1 MGNYI
6 ETISYINPGDGLDHP
21 IDAVTVGGLTLTS
34 EEKELWSGKQ
44 DALTFDSIPTE
55 NSDNIVK
62 SGSLYS
68 VLVDNELVVATA
80 LNDLNDRLVT
90 VETSV
95 DSFAV
100 VTESTVSGWGFTKN
114 SGTVTGISMNGTL
127 IGTSGIIN
135 LGTVLTSHQDI
146 TGKADTSAA
155 IGSLSLSINSS
166 NYQITLSGTK
176 VDGTSFTVPDVI
188 DLPLETMVVNGSYN
202 DSTKKIELTLKNGN
216 TVDFSVSD
224 LVAGLQSEITPSN
237 KLSADLISDGN
248 TNKVVTATEKSTW
261 NSAVKSVT
269 FNGNSV
275 SVSDGSISMSESD
288 PVFSASPAASISA
301 ADISNWNS
309 KTSNTGTLTGV
320 TFNGTSAS
328 VSNGIASISV
338 SIPAEVTEATVSG
351 WGFTKNSGTLT
362 SHAKHKLEIGS
373 ATATSAASNTITY
386 VESLTGTTTATSGN
400 LTITPT
406 LKSISVPT
414 VSQLVDELS
423 SEFVKKPDIVY
434 QYESGYSPIYGQGSD
449 SFTNNWDLTNLDLSP
464 YKYLKVFMKGSDH
477 ATNAS
482 ALTAP
487 IIITIPLDEGII
499 YSGTTVYYGVG
510 VTLGINDQN
519 RWFATFAGV
528 DSTKTKFQI
537 LRTRSIYGTV
547 GSNQDNNGR
556 YLWRIEGWYDS
567 EESGESGSSSFT
579 ELDPTVPSYVKNILQ
594 SDINSWNGKLSG
606 VTFNGVSASVSNG
619 VASISA
625 ETLPAVSSSD
635 NGKVLMVDN
644 GAWTKKDPVHL
655 YSGTGTPSD
664 LDGYDGDLYIDLT

>member
-1 MGNYI
+1 MANNG
-6 ETISYINPGDGLDHP
+6 ETISYIQIGENTHQIIDSTIPSWAKEQTKPEYTAEEVGALPNSTIIPSVDNYFDNVEYDSQNKRINFKHGTTVKKY
-21 IDAVTVGGLTLTS
+21 IDASDFIKDGMV
-34 EEKELWSGKQ
+34 
-44 DALTFDSIPTE
+44 DSVSIA
-55 NSDNIVK
+55 S
-62 SGSLYS
+62 SGSDSDDNGVLIITFNTDAGKEDIEIPLNQVFDPSNYYS
-68 VLVDNELVVATA
+68 KRRADQVFVKYNTTQN
-80 LNDLNDRLVT
+80 LNDAHKSQARQNIGAGILN
-90 VETSV
+90 
-95 DSFAV
+95 
-100 VTESTVSGWGFTKN
+100 G
-114 SGTVTGISMNGTL
+114 
-127 IGTSGIIN
+127 
-135 LGTVLTSHQDI
+135 
-146 TGKADTSAA
+146 
-155 IGSLSLSINSS
+155 
-166 NYQITLSGTK
+166 
-176 VDGTSFTVPDVI
+176 VI
-188 DLPLETMVVNGSYN
+188 
-202 DSTKKIELTLKNGN
+202 
-216 TVDFSVSD
+216 
-224 LVAGLQSEITPSN
+224 
-237 KLSADLISDGN
+237 
-248 TNKVVTATEKSTW
+248 
-261 NSAVKSVT
+261 
-269 FNGNSV
+269 
-275 SVSDGSISMSESD
+275 
-288 PVFSASPAASISA
+288 
-301 ADISNWNS
+301 
-309 KTSNTGTLTGV
+309 
-320 TFNGTSAS
+320 FNGTSAS

-338 SIPAEVTEATVSG
+338 SIPSEVTETTITGWGFTKNSGTLTSESDPIFTSSVAYTITSADISNWNSKTSNTGTLTGITLNGNSVSVSDGVAAITVAEVTEATVSG

-423 SEFVKKPDIVY
+423 SEFVKKPDIIY
-434 QYESGYSPIYGQGSD
+434 QYESGYSQIYGQGSD

-567 EESGESGSSSFT
+567 EEAGESGSSSFT
-579 ELDPTVPSYVKNILQ
+579 ELDPTVPSYVKSILQ

-625 ETLPAVSSSD
+625 ETLPSVSASD

-644 GAWTKKDPVHL
+644 GAWAKKDPVHL
-655 YSGTGTPSD
+655 YSGSGTPSD

>member
-1 MGNYI
+1 MANNG
-6 ETISYINPGDGLDHP
+6 ETISYIQIGEITHQIIDPTIPSWAKEQTKPEYTAEEVGALPNSTIIPSVDNYFDNVEYDSQNKRINFKHGTTVKKYIDTSDFIKDGM
-21 IDAVTVGGLTLTS
+21 V
-34 EEKELWSGKQ
+34 
-44 DALTFDSIPTE
+44 DSVSIA
-55 NSDNIVK
+55 S
-62 SGSLYS
+62 SGSDSDDNGVLIITFNTDAGKEDIEIPLNQVFDPSNYYS
-68 VLVDNELVVATA
+68 KRKADQVFVKYNTTQN
-80 LNDLNDRLVT
+80 LNDAHKSQARQNIGAGILN
-90 VETSV
+90 
-95 DSFAV
+95 
-100 VTESTVSGWGFTKN
+100 
-114 SGTVTGISMNGTL
+114 
-127 IGTSGIIN
+127 
-135 LGTVLTSHQDI
+135 
-146 TGKADTSAA
+146 
-155 IGSLSLSINSS
+155 
-166 NYQITLSGTK
+166 
-176 VDGTSFTVPDVI
+176 
-188 DLPLETMVVNGSYN
+188 
-202 DSTKKIELTLKNGN
+202 
-216 TVDFSVSD
+216 
-224 LVAGLQSEITPSN
+224 
-237 KLSADLISDGN
+237 
-248 TNKVVTATEKSTW
+248 
-261 NSAVKSVT
+261 
-269 FNGNSV
+269 
-275 SVSDGSISMSESD
+275 
-288 PVFSASPAASISA
+288 
-301 ADISNWNS
+301 
-309 KTSNTGTLTGV
+309 GV

-338 SIPAEVTEATVSG
+338 SIPSEVTEATITGWGFTKNSGTLTSESDPIFTSSIAYTITSEDISNWNSKTSNTGTLTGITLNGNSVSVSDGIAEITVAEVTEATVSG

-423 SEFVKKPDIVY
+423 SEFVKKPDIIY
-434 QYESGYSPIYGQGSD
+434 QYESGYSQIYGQGSD

-567 EESGESGSSSFT
+567 EEAGESGSSSFT

-619 VASISA
+619 VAAISA
-625 ETLPAVSSSD
+625 ETLPSVSASD

-644 GAWTKKDPVHL
+644 GVWAKKDPVHL
-655 YSGTGTPSD
+655 YSGSGTPSNV
-664 LDGYDGDLYIDLT
+664 DGYDGDLYIDLT

>member
-1 MGNYI
+1 MADNI
-6 ETISYINPGDGLDHP
+6 ETISYIKLGDGLDHP
-21 IDAVTVGGLTLTS
+21 IIDLNAFNNVEYNSQTKRINFKHDNTVLKYIDASDFIKDGMV
-34 EEKELWSGKQ
+34 
-44 DALTFDSIPTE
+44 DSVSIA
-55 NSDNIVK
+55 S
-62 SGSLYS
+62 SGSDS
-68 VLVDNELVVATA
+68 DDNGVL
-80 LNDLNDRLVT
+80 
-90 VETSV
+90 
-95 DSFAV
+95 
-100 VTESTVSGWGFTKN
+100 
-114 SGTVTGISMNGTL
+114 I
-127 IGTSGIIN
+127 
-135 LGTVLTSHQDI
+135 
-146 TGKADTSAA
+146 
-155 IGSLSLSINSS
+155 
-166 NYQITLSGTK
+166 
-176 VDGTSFTVPDVI
+176 
-188 DLPLETMVVNGSYN
+188 
-202 DSTKKIELTLKNGN
+202 
-216 TVDFSVSD
+216 
-224 LVAGLQSEITPSN
+224 
-237 KLSADLISDGN
+237 
-248 TNKVVTATEKSTW
+248 
-261 NSAVKSVT
+261 VT
-269 FNGNSV
+269 FNTDAGKEDIEIPLNQV
-275 SVSDGSISMSESD
+275 FD
-288 PVFSASPAASISA
+288 PSNYYSKRRADQVFV
-301 ADISNWNS
+301 
-309 KTSNTGTLTGV
+309 KYNTTQNLNDAHKSQARQNIGAGILNGI

-338 SIPAEVTEATVSG
+338 SIPSEVTEATITGWGFTKNSGTLTSESDPIFTSSIAYTITSEDISNWNSKTSNTGTLTGITLNGNSVSVSDGVAAITVAEVTEATVSG

-619 VASISA
+619 VAAISA
-625 ETLPAVSSSD
+625 ETLPSVSASD

-644 GAWTKKDPVHL
+644 GTWTKKDPVHL

-664 LDGYDGDLYIDLT
+664 LDGYDGDLYIDLS

>member
-1 MGNYI
+1 MADNI
-6 ETISYINPGDGLDHP
+6 ETISYIKLGDGLDHP
-21 IDAVTVGGLTLTS
+21 IIDLNAFNNVEYNSQTKRINFKHDNTVLKYIDTS
-34 EEKELWSGKQ
+34 DFIKDGMV
-44 DALTFDSIPTE
+44 DSVSIA
-55 NSDNIVK
+55 S
-62 SGSLYS
+62 SGSDS
-68 VLVDNELVVATA
+68 DDNGVL
-80 LNDLNDRLVT
+80 
-90 VETSV
+90 
-95 DSFAV
+95 
-100 VTESTVSGWGFTKN
+100 
-114 SGTVTGISMNGTL
+114 I
-127 IGTSGIIN
+127 
-135 LGTVLTSHQDI
+135 
-146 TGKADTSAA
+146 
-155 IGSLSLSINSS
+155 
-166 NYQITLSGTK
+166 
-176 VDGTSFTVPDVI
+176 
-188 DLPLETMVVNGSYN
+188 
-202 DSTKKIELTLKNGN
+202 
-216 TVDFSVSD
+216 
-224 LVAGLQSEITPSN
+224 
-237 KLSADLISDGN
+237 
-248 TNKVVTATEKSTW
+248 
-261 NSAVKSVT
+261 VT
-269 FNGNSV
+269 FNTDAGKEDIEIPLNQV
-275 SVSDGSISMSESD
+275 FD
-288 PVFSASPAASISA
+288 PSNYYSKRRADQVFV
-301 ADISNWNS
+301 
-309 KTSNTGTLTGV
+309 KYNTTQNLNDAHKSQARQNIGAGILNGI

-338 SIPAEVTEATVSG
+338 SIPSEVTEATITGWGFTKNSGTLTSESDPIFTSSIAYTITSEDISNWNSKTSNTGTLTGITLNGNSVSVSDGVAAITVAEVTEATVSG

-619 VASISA
+619 VAAISA
-625 ETLPAVSSSD
+625 ETLPSVSASD

-644 GAWTKKDPVHL
+644 GTWTKKDPVHL

-664 LDGYDGDLYIDLT
+664 LDGYDGDLYIDLS